1 VKAKP
6 SSSRGTPCLRRLA
19 RLSAYIEREL
29 PSPARETIR
38 RHMAR
43 CADCRVVLRTL
54 KKTIALCR
62 QAPKI
67 APPRAV
73 SKRVLEV
80 LRRELARCRPPVS

>member
-1 VKAKP
+1 MKAKP
-6 SSSRGTPCLRRLA
+6 SSSRGMPCLRRLA

-29 PSPARETIR
+29 QPPARENIR

-62 QAPKI
+62 RAPKI
-67 APPRAV
+67 DPPRGV
-73 SKRVLEV
+73 SKRVLAV
-80 LRRELARCRPPVS
+80 LRRELARCRPPTS